1 MYDGEMLSGDTKES
15 VSVGA
20 AGKAAP
26 PPRSPPPSR
35 LPTPAS
41 ALPLG
46 VTAGARGPGQ
56 SGPAPAEL
64 LEVRPES
71 PSVTLA
77 LDRETQASVP
87 PARHRLGQTPP
98 ATPGP
103 VRTRAAPPPPRV
115 RCGEGDRDSGR
126 RWGSLGPWEDRR
138 RSHVSTEARL
148 GLGDTGGHPRRVAS
162 LQQACAGERG
172 DPHRS
177 HHEAD
182 AAGQTEQDGAA
193 HPALVLDLE
202 SPRDFWSCCY
212 FKHT

>member
-1 MYDGEMLSGDTKES
+1 MS
-15 VSVGA
+15 A

-26 PPRSPPPSR
+26 PPRSPPSQPPPGARVRSAAR
-35 LPTPAS
+35 SHCGSEGARAERTCPGGAARSPARVPVCHAGLGPGDTGFGPARPAS
-41 ALPLG
+41 
-46 VTAGARGPGQ
+46 
-56 SGPAPAEL
+56 
-64 LEVRPES
+64 VRPDPAYNTR
-71 PSVTLA
+71 PSA
-77 LDRETQASVP
+77 D
-87 PARHRLGQTPP
+87 
-98 ATPGP
+98 
-103 VRTRAAPPPPRV
+103 RAAPPLPGCGVGGRV
-115 RCGEGDRDSGR
+115 ERGAGWGGDRDSGR

-182 AAGQTEQDGAA
+182 AAGQTEEDGAA